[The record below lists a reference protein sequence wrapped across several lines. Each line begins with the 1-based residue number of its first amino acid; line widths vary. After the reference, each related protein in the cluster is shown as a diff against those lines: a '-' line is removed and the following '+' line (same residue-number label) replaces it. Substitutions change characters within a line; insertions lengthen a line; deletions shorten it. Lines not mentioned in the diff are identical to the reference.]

1 MDPDQKN
8 LLVVD
13 DEPTVLM
20 SVSMMLQTKGYHV
33 TQCESGN
40 CVIDLIAQNKFNFD
54 CIILDYTLPDLNG
67 MKLLH
72 RIRSEGHQVPVVL
85 FSGLEMDEINTESYE
100 HMPDATITKPFQFD
114 TLFEKVKSLTG
125 EEN

>member
-1 MDPDQKN
+1 MTTDQKK

-33 TQCESGN
+33 TECESGQG
-40 CVIDLIAQNKFNFD
+40 VLDLIEDDHFNFD
-54 CIILDYTLPDLNG
+54 CVILDYTLPKMNG
-67 MKLLH
+67 MRILQ
-72 RIRSEGHQVPVVL
+72 RIRSEGHQVPVIL
-85 FSGLEMDEINTESYE
+85 FSGLEMEEINTKPYE

-114 TLFEKVKSLTG
+114 TLFTKVETLTPG
-125 EEN
+125 RE